1 MRRYIRLDTGRI
13 IDTERDAKVF
23 VKGRSLYETFM
34 LMGGVAKDIRL
45 GKIVGR
51 SNRFEELCDYVYM
64 WDACHR
70 EMRFERLEHSKEKGN
85 EDRYFLRRVRNVFT
99 GKWDEDARLCVLT
112 DKGLLFVADAKAD
125 EGFVLR

>member
-13 IDTERDAKVF
+13 IDTQREPIF
-23 VKGRSLYETFM
+23 VKGKSLYETFL

-51 SNRFEELCDYVYM
+51 SNRFEELCDYAYI
-64 WDACHR
+64 WDVCHR
-70 EMRFERLEHSKEKGN
+70 EMRLEKLEHSKEKGN
-85 EDRYFLRRVRNVFT
+85 EDRHFLSCRVKSVFT

-112 DKGLLFVADAKAD
+112 DKGILFVADAKAD